1 MLPLTKTMKITY
13 VRNGTMRVTDPEG
26 NVNSEVGLAGDEFE
40 LELVT
45 EKGRF
50 LDLRDKD
57 GSVITVARADVQI
70 E

>member
-1 MLPLTKTMKITY
+1 MKITY

-50 LDLRDKD
+50 LDLKDKD

>member
-1 MLPLTKTMKITY
+1 MKITY